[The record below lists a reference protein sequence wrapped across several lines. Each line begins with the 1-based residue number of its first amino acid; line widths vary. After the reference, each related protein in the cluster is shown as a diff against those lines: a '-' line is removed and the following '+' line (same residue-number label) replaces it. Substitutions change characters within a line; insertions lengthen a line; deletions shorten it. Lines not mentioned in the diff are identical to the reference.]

1 METALLIIHV
11 IVSIVL
17 IISILLQS
25 SKGGG
30 LSGGAFGGM
39 GGGGGAMFGGGG
51 ANAFFA
57 KVTTYVGIAFALTC
71 IGLWYT
77 GRGTEDRIPQTAAEK
92 AMQEGGVPIQSQAG
106 PQPLQLP
113 TQAAPAQTTP
123 ADTGATGGN

>member
-1 METALLIIHV
+1 METILLIIHV
-11 IVSIVL
+11 IICIVL
-17 IISILLQS
+17 VVSILLQS

-51 ANAFFA
+51 ANAFLA
-57 KVTTYVGIAFALTC
+57 RVTTYIGIVFALTC

-77 GRGTEDRIPQTAAEK
+77 GRGSEEGLPQTAAEK
-92 AMQEGGVPIQSQAG
+92 AMRGVPVQSQAG

-113 TQAAPAQTTP
+113 IQVAPT
-123 ADTGATGGN
+123 DRGATGGN